1 MAGVRKPVPQPAKA
15 AHPLELIFGDAVT
28 QATKGKGERHGGEA
42 IPFYDQQWVRLA
54 DTHGNGFL
62 TGQAAKKLTEAVES
76 GNIEKDPEAFERE
89 VLGAMVYLGMSL
101 LHRRGLPEA

>member
-1 MAGVRKPVPQPAKA
+1 MATSRKQAPVAPKP
-15 AHPLELIFGDAVT
+15 AHPLELIFNDAVN
-28 QATKGKGERHGGEA
+28 QATKGKGERHGGES